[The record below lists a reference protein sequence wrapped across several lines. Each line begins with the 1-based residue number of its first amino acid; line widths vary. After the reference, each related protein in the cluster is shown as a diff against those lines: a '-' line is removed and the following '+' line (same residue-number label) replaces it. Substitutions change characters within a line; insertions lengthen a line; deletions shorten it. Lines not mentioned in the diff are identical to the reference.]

1 MYHYTLPI
9 RNHVETVLKLYI
21 QTLPLISGSRPVIQS
36 APAIIFKPRH
46 LNETVVMPQDQK
58 QEHQEGA
65 DCGERDPQCGKLE
78 SYLMLLFGLVFG
90 CYLCSAD
97 T

>member
-1 MYHYTLPI
+1 MDVSEI
-9 RNHVETVLKLYI
+9 FQKCDI
-21 QTLPLISGSRPVIQS
+21 QNKKMFLVQTSLRHQTTASVIQIAS
-36 APAIIFKPRH
+36 AIIFKPRH
-46 LNETVVMPQDQK
+46 LNETIVMPQDQK